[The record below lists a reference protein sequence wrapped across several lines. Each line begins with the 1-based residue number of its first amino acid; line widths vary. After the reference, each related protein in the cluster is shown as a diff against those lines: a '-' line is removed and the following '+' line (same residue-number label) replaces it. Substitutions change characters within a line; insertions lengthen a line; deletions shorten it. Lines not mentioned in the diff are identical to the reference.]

1 MLNLGTLVQEGPCC
15 VFYVTRHQLYWGLTC
30 MVFCWCSNLVS
41 QHTNT
46 HPTHKTHSG
55 ASRLTHPYK
64 TNLKKLF
71 VSPTLQKKKV
81 NRAAGKT
88 SFFTLFKEN
97 ITFYFKCYLLYN
109 CSVNLSWNNTQ
120 LYSSGKPLL
129 MFPALYSDL

>member
-46 HPTHKTHSG
+46 HIQHTKHTQGPVDGHIHI
-55 ASRLTHPYK
+55 RLT
-64 TNLKKLF
+64 LKNCF
-71 VSPTLQKKKV
+71 THIAKKKV